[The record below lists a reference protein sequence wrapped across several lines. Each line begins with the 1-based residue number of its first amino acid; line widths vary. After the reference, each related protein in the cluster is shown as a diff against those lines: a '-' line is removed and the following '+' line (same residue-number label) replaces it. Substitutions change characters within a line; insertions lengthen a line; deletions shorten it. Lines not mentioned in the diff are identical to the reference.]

1 MVRVKLLISII
12 NDLKLLI
19 EDLEAI
25 INAVNQKEK
34 IKTNKEIKQNISSL
48 VNKEDKPKKIKLE
61 DVRGILAEKSQ
72 AGMISEVREII
83 KKYGA
88 SKLSEINPKNYAD
101 VIKEAE
107 KLKID

>member
-25 INAVNQKEK
+25 INAVNEKEK
-34 IKTNKEIKQNISSL
+34 IKTHKEIKQDNSSL
-48 VNKEDKPKKIKLE
+48 VNKEAKSKKIKLE
-61 DVRGILAEKSQ
+61 DVRAILAEKSQ
-72 AGMISEVREII
+72 AGMISGVREII

-88 SKLSEINPKNYAD
+88 SKLSEIDPKDYAD
-101 VIKEAE
+101 VIKDAE
-107 KLKID
+107 ELTNE

>member
-25 INAVNQKEK
+25 INAVNKKEEEK
-34 IKTNKEIKQNISSL
+34 SHKNMEQGENKS
-48 VNKEDKPKKIKLE
+48 VNKEVKSKKIKLE

-72 AGMISEVREII
+72 AGMTAGVREII

-88 SKLSEINPKNYAD
+88 NKLSEIDPKDYAD
-101 VIKEAE
+101 VIKDAE
-107 KLKID
+107 ELTNE